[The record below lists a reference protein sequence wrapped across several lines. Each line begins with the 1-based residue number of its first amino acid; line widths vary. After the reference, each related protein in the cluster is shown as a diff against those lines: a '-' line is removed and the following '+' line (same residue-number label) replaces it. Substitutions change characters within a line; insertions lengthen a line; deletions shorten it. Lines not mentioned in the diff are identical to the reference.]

1 MKINYIEYLINKD
14 TIQFI
19 IKAGIVLIVGSSLIF
34 QFRYTLRNYDPTEK
48 VKVYLKGAISNPEA
62 LIIAAEINIKKKKYD
77 EALVDLKLA
86 KSLNKINRI
95 ETSKIDLEIKELE
108 KIINENE

>member
-1 MKINYIEYLINKD
+1 MKINYTEYLINKD

-48 VKVYLKGAISNPEA
+48 VKVYLKGVISNPEA
-62 LIIAAEINIKKKKYD
+62 LIIAAEINIERKKYND
-77 EALVDLKLA
+77 ALVDLKLA
-86 KSLNKINRI
+86 KSLNKINKL
-95 ETSKIDLEIKELE
+95 ETNKIDLEITKLE
-108 KIINENE
+108 KIMNE